1 MNGIVHIFSI
11 GAEQTTA
18 RYFERVAHATGRDV
32 VYWDKCPDLA
42 AINSEDFFLFVDPAS
57 DWPLDLE
64 RLSCPTAAYFIDVHQ
79 DLMSRLDLS
88 LFFDTVFVAQ
98 KDYVPAFVNI
108 GHSNAHWLPL
118 GCDPEVHFLPQEVR
132 PFDVGFVG
140 KLGLPGTW
148 RHGVLTTVLTH
159 YRTNDYKAFYP
170 PRAMAGVYGQSKIV
184 FNASINK
191 DLNMRFFEA
200 LASGALLVTDRIENG
215 LPDMFR
221 EGEHYVGYSTVEE
234 AIEKIDYYLNNI
246 IERETIA
253 REGQRV
259 ALAHH
264 TYLHRWEE
272 IIGLS
277 QGKFGQAPARTYS
290 KNTLG
295 NLYSAIFVALRL
307 PKRIPEVIREYG
319 LSQNV
324 MRNLLTGW
332 GRWLN
337 ARLPFTP
344 NAMNNR
350 LLAARARWMHK

>member
-1 MNGIVHIFSI
+1 MNGCVHIFSV
-11 GAEQTTA
+11 GVEQTTA
-18 RYFERVAHATGRDV
+18 RYFERAARAQGRDV
-32 VYWDKCPDLA
+32 IYWDKCPDLVA
-42 AINSEDFFLFVDPAS
+42 MRPEDFFFFVDPAP
-57 DWPLDLE
+57 DWPLGLE
-64 RLSCPTAAYFIDVHQ
+64 RLACPTAAYFIDVHQ
-79 DLMSRLDLS
+79 DLMSRLNLS
-88 LFFDTVFVAQ
+88 QFFDTVFVAQ

-108 GHSNAHWLPL
+108 GHSNAHWFPL
-118 GCDPEVHFLPQEVR
+118 GCDPEVHCLPQDVR

-148 RHGVLTTVLTH
+148 RHDVLTTVLTH
-159 YRTNDYKAFYP
+159 YRTNDFKVFYP

-215 LPDMFR
+215 LPDLFR

-234 AIEKIDYYLNNI
+234 AIEKIDYYLKNPV
-246 IERETIA
+246 ERETIA
-253 REGQRV
+253 LEGQRV

-272 IIGLS
+272 IIRLS
-277 QGKFGQAPARTYS
+277 PGKFGQASARTYS

-295 NLYSAIFVALRL
+295 DLYSAIFVSLRL
-307 PKRIPEVIREYG
+307 PKRNLEVILKYG
-319 LSQNV
+319 LSLNV
-324 MRNLLTGW
+324 MRNLVKGW

-337 ARLPFTP
+337 ARVPFTP
-344 NAMNNR
+344 NA
-350 LLAARARWMHK
+350 LRARLHAAHVKQSV

>member
-1 MNGIVHIFSI
+1 MNGIVHIFSV

-18 RYFERVAHATGRDV
+18 RYFERAARTQDRDV
-32 VYWDKCPDLA
+32 VYWDKCPDLLV
-42 AINSEDFFLFVDPAS
+42 IKPEDLFFFVDPAM
-57 DWPLDLE
+57 DWPLNLE
-64 RLSCPTAAYFIDVHQ
+64 RLSCPTVAYFIDVHQ
-79 DLMSRLDLS
+79 DLSSRLELS
-88 LFFDTVFVAQ
+88 QFFDTVFVAQ

-108 GHSNAHWLPL
+108 GHRNAHWLPL
-118 GCDPEVHFLPQEVR
+118 GCDPEVHCLPQEVR

-159 YRTNDYKAFYP
+159 YRTNDYKAIYP

-215 LPDMFR
+215 LPDMLR

-234 AIEKIDYYLNNI
+234 AIEKIDYYLKNPVD
-246 IERETIA
+246 RMAIA
-253 REGQRV
+253 FEGQRV

-264 TYLHRWEE
+264 TYLNRWKE
-272 IIGLS
+272 IIRLS

-290 KNTLG
+290 KNALG
-295 NLYSAIFVALRL
+295 DIYSAIFASLRL
-307 PKRIPEVIREYG
+307 PKRIPEVIRRYG

-324 MRNLLTGW
+324 MRNLVKGW

-337 ARLPFTP
+337 ARVPFTP
-344 NAMNNR
+344 NALRTR
-350 LLAARARWMHK
+350 LLAARVRWNA